1 MNGRNGMKNQDFI
14 VIGAGI
20 IGLATAER
28 LLAQGAAVTIL
39 ERGEVGQ
46 ESSWAGGGILSPL
59 CPWDYPDEVT
69 RLTSYSAALFAAW
82 ADSLHATSGIDPEY
96 EMSGMLV
103 LPPFDAHAAQQWCA
117 AHGVKAERTSR
128 AAVLATPTAGKEARE
143 ESDALLLPEVAQVR
157 NPRLLRALRKRVET
171 LGGHIIEQCA
181 VHDIVAGSGRVQSL
195 ATACGTVSAQGYIV
209 TAGAWS
215 KQVLGRHALSLDI
228 KPARGQMLLFRF
240 AAAPLRFILLQGDLY
255 LISRRD
261 GHLLVGSTLE
271 DVGFDKQTTMAARD
285 DLFARAQRLLPA
297 LASMPLVQHWA
308 GLRPASPR
316 NIPAIGRHPQLDN
329 LYINSGHFRYGVT
342 MAPGSAAILS
352 NEMIGT
358 PQPFDVAPYRA
369 GWGI

>member
-1 MNGRNGMKNQDFI
+1 MNQDFI

-28 LLAQGAAVTIL
+28 LLAQGATVTVL

-59 CPWDYPDEVT
+59 CPWNYPDEVT

-82 ADSLHATSGIDPEY
+82 ADSLHAASGIDPEY

-117 AHGVKAERTSR
+117 AHGVRAERTSR
-128 AAVLATPTAGKEARE
+128 AAALAAPVAGKNTKE
-143 ESDALLLPEVAQVR
+143 EGDALLLPEVAQVR
-157 NPRLLRALRKRVET
+157 NPRLLRALRSRVEA
-171 LGGHIIEQCA
+171 LGGRIIEQCA
-181 VHDIVAGSGRVQSL
+181 VHDIVAGGGRVQSL
-195 ATACGTVSAQGYIV
+195 AAACGTFSAQGYIV
-209 TAGAWS
+209 TTGAWS
-215 KQVLGRHALSLDI
+215 KQVLGRHALNLDI
-228 KPARGQMLLFRF
+228 KPVRGQMLLFRF
-240 AAAPLRFILLQGDLY
+240 AAAPLRPILLQGDLY
-255 LISRRD
+255 LIPRRD

-271 DVGFDKQTTMAARD
+271 DVGFDKQTTIAARD

-297 LASMPLVQHWA
+297 LGSMPLVQHWA

-342 MAPGSAAILS
+342 MAPASAAILS
-352 NEMIGT
+352 NELTGA